1 MSSIEDIDPV
11 VLANR
16 RAKGKRPQFLDDP
29 AVERVLAITVAV
41 ATELGVLR
49 QRVDTIERL
58 LEKNGS
64 LSRQDIERFDDTE
77 AQAERAQW
85 QTEYV
90 ARIFRILQQDREAL
104 EDSQDN
110 PAPEAVAAE
119 LARTAGGAD

>member
-77 AQAERAQW
+77 VQAERSQW
-85 QTEYV
+85 QKEYV

-119 LARTAGGAD
+119 LARTGGAD